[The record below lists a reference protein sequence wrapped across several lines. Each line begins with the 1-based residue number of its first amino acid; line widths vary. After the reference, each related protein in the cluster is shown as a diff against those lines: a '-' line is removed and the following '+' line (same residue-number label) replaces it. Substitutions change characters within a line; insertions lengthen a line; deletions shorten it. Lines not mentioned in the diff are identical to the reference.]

1 MHAQSL
7 AQFLTQQITS
17 YFISIITTSGTC
29 NLTVPE
35 LLLLKLSHVD
45 NTFMRSM

>member
-7 AQFLTQQITS
+7 VQFLTQQITS
-17 YFISIITTSGTC
+17 YFISIFTTSSTC
-29 NLTVPE
+29 KLTIPE

-45 NTFMRSM
+45 NTSMRSM